1 MRRFILVLLLASGL
15 ATVGPLP
22 ASADHIPP
30 HQHFLVTPDGTLI
43 AVGRDACLF
52 GPSGAFDQFHFDIHL
67 GMPNLEAFRRMD
79 NPVSF
84 VAPVPCP

>member
-15 ATVGPLP
+15 ASVGALP
-22 ASADHIPP
+22 ADAQQVSP
-30 HQHFLVTPDGTLI
+30 HQHFLVTPDETLI
-43 AVGRDACLF
+43 PVGPDACLF
-52 GPSGAFDQFHFDIHL
+52 GPSRAFDEFHFNIHF
-67 GMPNLEAFRRMD
+67 GTPNLEAFQQTN

>member
-15 ATVGPLP
+15 ATLGALP
-22 ASADHIPP
+22 ASAQDVPP
-30 HQHFLVTPDGTLI
+30 HQHFLVTPNG
-43 AVGRDACLF
+43 AMSPVGPDACLF
-52 GPSGAFDQFHFDIHL
+52 GPSRAFDQFHFNIHL
-67 GMPNLEAFRRMD
+67 GTPNLEAFQSTN